1 METRIGK
8 INKNLKDILRESDEL
23 AGRFSPKLRK
33 KIADVNDINN
43 KYSKWALIIG
53 GLVGT
58 SIGYSTGFLRDS
70 GAPEIVNYIS
80 YFIGGSMLSALP
92 GLFIGDKIKERA
104 YLRLQDEYPE
114 KAQDIERFQDLA
126 RDFNALRS
134 MLTP

>member
-43 KYSKWALIIG
+43 KYSKWALI
-53 GLVGT
+53 
-58 SIGYSTGFLRDS
+58 
-70 GAPEIVNYIS
+70 
-80 YFIGGSMLSALP
+80 IGGSMLSALP